1 MCVVGIISF
10 VQSGTVC
17 GVPFSFS
24 VVRLMS
30 SGCVPSPRC
39 VVVRRSASALCACV
53 RASVEC
59 GVSGGVSG
67 VILDHSNLCRYR
79 ARH

>member
-1 MCVVGIISF
+1 MCVVGVVFF

-17 GVPFSFS
+17 GAPLSCS
-24 VVRLMS
+24 LVRLML
-30 SGCVPSPRC
+30 SGCEPSPGC
-39 VVVRRSASALCACV
+39 VVVRKSASALCACV
-53 RASVEC
+53 RVSVGC

-67 VILDHSNLCRYR
+67 VILDHSNLCWYW